1 MKWKGRAFLK
11 SSLYLSVLSILFLGL
26 VFLNACSSGGEVQT
40 GVFVDSVVEGITYQT
55 QTLSG
60 TTNSKG
66 QFNYY
71 PNEIVTFSVGGV
83 ALGSSVGRGVI
94 TPVNLVAGA
103 TDVTNQAVTNICV
116 FLQTLDED
124 GDLNNG
130 IKINEKTRTIVGAT
144 ASGLNFNQSASA
156 FAADSKVTAMMTA
169 LNLNNAAGFT
179 NEEAGGRKLRSVAEA
194 QAHMTASTSE
204 KKAVTTAFGVV
215 NGYAY
220 DSGTWAW
227 KGVPYA
233 RPPVGALRWKA
244 PLDPLPWT
252 DAREA
257 TASCSEC
264 TQAVIDS
271 YWRSSGAFTGSEDC
285 LYLDIYRPKNNDT
298 GLPVYVYIHGG
309 SNNFGSAKQY
319 DGSYLAKRGNMV
331 VVFVQYR
338 LAALG
343 FLTHPS
349 LRTSG
354 TDDDKSGNYGTLDQI
369 KALTWVKN
377 NIAAFGGDPAKVM
390 IGGQSAGAHNVMNLI
405 VSPKGAGLF
414 RAAFIQSAAMDPFTV
429 TAADS
434 MTNTTIDGLLI
445 RDGLAANAAAAAAY
459 RATMTQAQIETYL
472 RSKTAERLMMSRRDG
487 TGAVGSGSMPTHS
500 VIRDGVVIRDTTW
513 SAAIAAGTYNKVP
526 VVIGA
531 TEDEWNNFMPLY
543 GVAVKNVWCAGS
555 NPPVPSSAYTWLDLF
570 KVIGV
575 DGNLTLDAVLP
586 TQTDKNLYT
595 TVGSLRSRIWRASYL
610 DPLARAFRTNDPAN
624 SVYAFLFKWKG
635 GGDPARA
642 NFATIFGAGHAMDI
656 PFFFGRESDSWNYS
670 FTAANQAGRI
680 ALQGAMMDYLI
691 SFARNLNPNPS
702 GSSLPVWSQWNNA
715 DGGYKI
721 ITFDANLTNY
731 VIGSSNTELTRVSL
745 NPEINA
751 ARATYAHAIGVFNA
765 FGILPVAQ

>member
-1 MKWKGRAFLK
+1 MRRKARSFLR
-11 SSLYLSVLSILFLGL
+11 SSRYLWSLSILLLGL

-40 GVFVDSVVEGITYQT
+40 GVFVDSVVEGVTYQT
-55 QTLSG
+55 PTLSG
-60 TTNSKG
+60 STNSKG

-71 PNEIVTFSVGGV
+71 QNETVTFSVGGV
-83 ALGSSVGRGVI
+83 ALGSSLGRGIV
-94 TPVNLVAGA
+94 TPVNLVSGA
-103 TDVTNQAVTNICV
+103 TDVTNQAVTNICI

-130 IKINEKTRTIVGAT
+130 IKINEKTRTIVGA
-144 ASGLNFNQSASA
+144 AAGGLNFNQTEAA
-156 FAADSKVTAMMTA
+156 FAADAKVTAMMAA

-179 NEEAGGRKLRSVAEA
+179 KEESGGRKLRSALEA
-194 QAHMTASTSE
+194 QAHMNASVSE
-204 KKAVTTAFGVV
+204 RRAVTTAFGVV

-244 PLDPLPWT
+244 PLDPVPWT
-252 DAREA
+252 DVRQA

-298 GLPVYVYIHGG
+298 GLPVYFYIHGG

-319 DGSYLAKRGNMV
+319 DGSALAKRGNMV
-331 VVFVQYR
+331 VIFVQYR

-343 FLTHPS
+343 FLNHSS

-405 VSPKGAGLF
+405 LSTKGAGLF
-414 RAAFIQSAAMDPFTV
+414 RAAFIQSAAMDPFTL
-429 TAADS
+429 TAADT

-459 RATMTQAQIETYL
+459 RATMTSSQIETYL
-472 RSKTAERLMMSRRDG
+472 RGKTAEQLMRSRRDG

-500 VIRDGVVIRDTTW
+500 VIRDGVVIRDSTW
-513 SAAIAAGTYNKVP
+513 TAAINAGTYNKVP
-526 VVIGA
+526 IVIGV
-531 TEDEWNNFMPLY
+531 TEDEWKNFMPLY
-543 GVAVKNVWCAGS
+543 GVAVKYVWCAGS
-555 NPPVPSSAYTWLDLF
+555 NPPVPSSAYTWLDLY

-586 TQTDKNLYT
+586 TQMDKDLYT
-595 TVGSLRSRIWRASYL
+595 TLGDLRSRIWRASYL
-610 DPLARAFRTNDPAN
+610 DPLARAFKTNDPAN
-624 SVYAFLFKWKG
+624 SLYAFFFKWKG

-642 NFATIFGAGHAMDI
+642 SFATIFGAGHAMEI
-656 PFFFGRESDSWNYS
+656 PFFHGRESDSWHYS

-702 GSSLPVWSQWNNA
+702 GSSLPVWSQWDNA
-715 DGGYKI
+715 SGGYKI
-721 ITFDANLTNY
+721 ISFDANLTNY
-731 VIGSSNTELTRVSL
+731 VIASSNAELTRVSL
-745 NPEINA
+745 NPEIIA
-751 ARATYAHAIGVFNA
+751 ARSTYAHAIGVFNA
-765 FGILPVAQ
+765 FGVIPVAQ